1 MKTYKLDIISILGQ
15 YSRKFDTANNFCD
28 KTWQIFDDSGK
39 QIFLFFKSDN
49 NAFISDNGNN
59 ASGVWSFD
67 SALNTITLSF
77 GDLKLNLLPV
87 FNDDNCLVFSVDG
100 GQNYLLLFD
109 VSEGKTAPQNM
120 TLVMNYFN
128 RALNNVDPLLKAAA
142 EKAAKEK
149 HENIKQR
156 IEEIA
161 EKCDRYPWKR
171 NLIIIGISSVCL
183 LVSGIFTYIKYP
195 YYDSIGISLMI
206 LSVVLAAIVYGFFDT
221 QRWQTAIK
229 NMVMWFRDNDETEI
243 VEYLKV
249 NKKLKSWFLENYD
262 FDPTRIKRL
271 PSAYDD

>member
-15 YSRKFDTANNFCD
+15 YSRKFDVANNFCD

-39 QIFLFFKSDN
+39 QIFLYFKSDKS
-49 NAFISDNGNN
+49 AYISDNGNN
-59 ASGVWSFD
+59 ASGEWKFD
-67 SALNTITLSF
+67 GTSKNLTLIF
-77 GDLKLNLLPV
+77 GQLTLNLFPI
-87 FNDDNCLVFSVDG
+87 FNDDNSLVFSVDKSE
-100 GQNYLLLFD
+100 NCLFLFD
-109 VSEGKTAPQNM
+109 GSMGKTAPQNM
-120 TLVMNYFN
+120 TLLLSYYQN
-128 RALNNVDPLLKAAA
+128 ALNNIDPLLKAAA

-171 NLIIIGISSVCL
+171 NLIIIIVSSICIL
-183 LVSGIFTYIKYP
+183 ISGIITYIKYP

-206 LSVVLAAIVYGFFDT
+206 LSVILGAIVYGFFDT

-243 VEYLKV
+243 VNYLKT
-249 NKKLKSWFLENYD
+249 NKKLKTWFIENYD
-262 FDPTRIKRL
+262 FDPTKIKRL

>member
-1 MKTYKLDIISILGQ
+1 MKTYKLDIISHLAQ
-15 YSRKFDTANNFCD
+15 YSLKFEVSNNFCD
-28 KTWQIFDDSGK
+28 KTWQIFDENGK
-39 QIFLFFKSDN
+39 QIFLYFKSDN

-59 ASGVWSFD
+59 ASGIWRFNEQTQ
-67 SALNTITLSF
+67 AITLEF
-77 GDLKLNLLPV
+77 GQLNLNLLPV
-87 FNDDNCLVFSVDG
+87 FNDNNCLVFSVDNT
-100 GQNYLLLFD
+100 QNYLLLFD
-109 VSEGKTAPQNM
+109 GSEGKTAPQNL
-120 TLVMNYFN
+120 TFLTDYFN
-128 RALNNVDPLLKAAA
+128 RALNNVDPVLKAAA
-142 EKAAKEK
+142 AKNAQEKQERIKAK
-149 HENIKQR
+149 

-171 NLIIIGISSVCL
+171 NLIIIGVSSVCL
-183 LVSGIFTYIKYP
+183 LISGIFTYIKYP

-229 NMVMWFRDNDETEI
+229 NMVMWFKDNDETEI

-271 PSAYDD
+271 PSAYD